1 MKKLRRT
8 CERNLEAARGYIS
21 LELPG
26 LAQQELARI
35 HDISK
40 CAFDYHYLQGEAY
53 RLRKEHDKALS
64 HFSLAHDVRPSD
76 LGVLLGMAWCLK
88 RLDQLERAIDMTVQ
102 AYRVHPKE
110 PIILYN
116 LACYHALAGNKSD
129 ALSWLGRALRMESSL
144 RSLIDDEMDF
154 DPLRSDPDFQ
164 FLTSCKRDHIDT
176 TD

>member
-1 MKKLRRT
+1 MSKPRRT
-8 CERNLEAARGYIS
+8 CERHLEAARGYIS

-53 RLRKEHDKALS
+53 RLRKEYDKALS
-64 HFSLAHDVRPSD
+64 HFSLAHDVRPSEM
-76 LGVLLGMAWCLK
+76 GVLLGMAWCLK
-88 RLDQLERAIDMTVQ
+88 RLGQLERAIEMTVQ
-102 AYRVHPKE
+102 AYRSHPKE

-116 LACYHALAGNKSD
+116 LACYYALAGHKQD
-129 ALSWLGRALRMESSL
+129 ALSWLGRALRMEGSL

-154 DPLRSDPDFQ
+154 DLLRGDPDFQ
-164 FLTSCKRDHIDT
+164 FLTSCHQSQIDSPE
-176 TD
+176 